1 MEPFRVIYPRKV
13 WVGVIP
19 TKIENKLAYNQQLS
33 IIAENKKNP
42 NEAKIRNSRVI
53 LDGKMLHTHRPRCP
67 LVVVCEP
74 FRVEDFDHGRD
85 RCGGHED
92 EVL

>member
-33 IIAENKKNP
+33 SIIAENEKKIQTRQ
-42 NEAKIRNSRVI
+42 K
-53 LDGKMLHTHRPRCP
+53 
-67 LVVVCEP
+67 
-74 FRVEDFDHGRD
+74 
-85 RCGGHED
+85 
-92 EVL
+92 